1 MNRLVLLCST
11 VVVLCSA
18 VISEAAF
25 LLKVTSGEVSIIR
38 MGTSER
44 KTAVDSITLEFG
56 DSLFIANEYQ
66 ASIPLGKNSKLLFK
80 GPLSAVITNDNS
92 ALKVALDEGQVF
104 LDRNLPYEFSSIQI
118 VSKGYTFQPLGTAAA
133 VKIAKNSHPAT
144 AVIRGKMKMQ
154 SPTGESIIV
163 EEGNFGS
170 LDQNGNLISGKLTKD
185 ASDALVAW
193 GNIMPDNGNTS
204 QVIDS
209 VSNAPVATSPLPTNQ
224 PVPVVVESTPV
235 TPPVVQNPVPT
246 SSQPVA
252 PPPQAPKAQVAQTDD
267 QGTPKKEAD
276 KAAESVNAPA
286 GGAATAPS
294 KPTWEINAGTATV
307 DNRQWTRLAVGVD
320 VPIWKF
326 GVFFDL
332 ELFINDQGKISDKG
346 WNFKDEPLDAITRKI
361 RYIRFGKE
369 QDPLFVKLGG
379 LSSVTLGYGF
389 LVDRFTNM
397 LHYPDQKLLGLQFN
411 LNDIGPIGITLQTL
425 VADFKDF
432 KDDGGVVAA
441 RLAFAPLKMTEIPI
455 VKGITFGAS
464 YAVDLN
470 QFAPARKWDYTLRGP
485 KTDRDEDYITDGV
498 YVDQLWNYAK
508 DTLTNEQRRNLI
520 TAGEYDTLIE
530 NKDKWVSRE
539 TDQFGLIGADVGVP
553 LIRSTLVSLDLYGQ
567 GGIREDLEYG
577 WGIGAPGVSLKV
589 SKFWASVEYRHV
601 EGKFAPGYFG
611 MYYLDE
617 RLQRNPT
624 IVTKEQTLVN
634 DNLNGIFGRL
644 GFNIA
649 NILTIDGSY
658 QYMVGKD
665 NDNKDQRF
673 EIASSI
679 GDLII
684 QKIPRLS
691 KAEIYYQKSDI
702 GSTVVGKNLT
712 TNKYE
717 YDAFFDKTPNM
728 YWGYRVGV
736 GITQGASLIFDSRYG
751 FKRGGADGFKMLPDN
766 NISIQT
772 AITF

>member
-1 MNRLVLLCST
+1 MNRLVLLCSMI
-11 VVVLCSA
+11 VVLSSA

-25 LLKVTSGEVSIIR
+25 LLNVKSGEVSFIR
-38 MGTSER
+38 KGTSER
-44 KTAVDSITLEFG
+44 KTTIDSITLESG
-56 DSLFIANEYQ
+56 DSLFLANEHQ
-66 ASIPLGKNSKLLFK
+66 ASITLEKNSKLLFK
-80 GPLSAVITNDNS
+80 GPLVAVVTNDNS

-104 LDRNLPYEFSSIQI
+104 LDRNLPYEYSSIQI
-118 VSKGYTFQPLGTAAA
+118 VSKGYSFQPLGTAAA

-185 ASDALVAW
+185 AYDALLAW
-193 GNIMPDNGNTS
+193 GNIKPDNGTV
-204 QVIDS
+204 QTIDS
-209 VSNAPVATSPLPTNQ
+209 VAKAPVAVSPLPTNQ
-224 PVPVVVESTPV
+224 PAQLAVDSTPV
-235 TPPVVQNPVPT
+235 MQPATPAPNT
-246 SSQPVA
+246 SQPAV
-252 PPPQAPKAQVAQTDD
+252 QATGSQVGQTGD
-267 QGTPKKEAD
+267 QGTQKIEVE
-276 KAAESVNAPA
+276 KAAKGVDASG
-286 GGAATAPS
+286 GGATAAPS

-307 DNRQWTRLAVGVD
+307 NNQQWTRLAVGVD

-326 GVFFDL
+326 GVFFDV

-346 WNFKDEPLDAITRKI
+346 WNFKDDWFDAVTRKI

-369 QDPLFVKLGG
+369 EDPLFIKFGG

-389 LVDRFTNM
+389 IVDRFTNM
-397 LHYPDQKLLGLQFN
+397 LHYPDQKLLGLQFD
-411 LNDIGPIGITLQTL
+411 LNDVGPIGITLQTL

-441 RLAFAPLKMTEIPI
+441 RLAFAPLKMSEIPI
-455 VKGITFGAS
+455 IKGITIGGT
-464 YAVDLN
+464 YAVDIN
-470 QFAPARKWDYTLRGP
+470 QFAPARKWKIADTTSLMAYH
-485 KTDRDEDYITDGV
+485 DERKLYDSIEAVERTIRITGKNPLQDSV
-498 YVDQLWNYAK
+498 KYAK
-508 DTLTNEQRRNLI
+508 EKKTSE
-520 TAGEYDTLIE
+520 
-530 NKDKWVSRE
+530 S

-567 GGIREDLEYG
+567 GGIREDLEHG

-589 SKFWASVEYRHV
+589 SKFWASVEYRHI
-601 EGKFAPGYFG
+601 EGMFTPGYFG

-617 RLQRNPT
+617 RLQRDPT
-624 IVTKEQTLVN
+624 IVTKEQTLVD

-644 GFNIA
+644 GFNVA
-649 NILTIDGSY
+649 NIVTIDGSY
-658 QYMVGKD
+658 QYMVGSED
-665 NDNKDQRF
+665 ANKDQRF
-673 EIASSI
+673 EITSSI

-691 KAEIYYQKSDI
+691 KAQIYYQKSRI
-702 GSTVVGKNLT
+702 GSTVVGKNLN
-712 TNKYE
+712 TNENE

-728 YWGYRVGV
+728 YWGYKVGI
-736 GITQGASLIFDSRYG
+736 GITQGASLVFDSRYG

-772 AITF
+772 SITF

>member
-346 WNFKDEPLDAITRKI
+346 WNFKDEPFDAITRKI
-361 RYIRFGKE
+361 RYIRFGME
-369 QDPLFVKLGG
+369 QDPLFVKFGG

-425 VADFKDF
+425 VADFKEF

-455 VKGITFGAS
+455 IKGITFGGS
-464 YAVDLN
+464 YAVDIN
-470 QFAPARKWDYTLRGP
+470 QFAPARKWKIADTISRMLYH
-485 KTDRDEDYITDGV
+485 DEIILYDSAKAVYRTIYITSGKDPITDSAR
-498 YVDQLWNYAK
+498 YV
-508 DTLTNEQRRNLI
+508 NEKK
-520 TAGEYDTLIE
+520 AAE
-530 NKDKWVSRE
+530 S